1 MCGNMILEPGTR
13 QMGGQSLGTGGDPQ
27 AFQKHT
33 LERTKTGTQISSDS
47 NLAAEAALTDTD
59 MAAEMAEM
67 TKHQILLQSGQ
78 SMLSQANQK
87 PKNVLNLLRAG

>member
-1 MCGNMILEPGTR
+1 
-13 QMGGQSLGTGGDPQ
+13 
-27 AFQKHT
+27 
-33 LERTKTGTQISSDS
+33 
-47 NLAAEAALTDTD
+47 AALTDTD